1 MKLLWFLRNI
11 WEEEVCPSLLR
22 GENCPFIT
30 FLVRSLSVYCWLII
44 IWLPTEGLTKKCRKT
59 CGTLTLTNSSQRC
72 CHFFQLC
79 FFCSFWEI
87 ILIYHFITFKWYFLV
102 KGGSTYYTS
111 PCIVIWII
119 VKILT
124 KFSFFIYKALQTFD
138 AEKTHTVTQSEFKR
152 ALDSFCVPLTED
164 QFEQLIKKVQIPCP
178 SDRCIQNVGT
188 LSQAVLPCSQ
198 E

>member
-1 MKLLWFLRNI
+1 M
-11 WEEEVCPSLLR
+11 
-22 GENCPFIT
+22 
-30 FLVRSLSVYCWLII
+30 
-44 IWLPTEGLTKKCRKT
+44 
-59 CGTLTLTNSSQRC
+59 
-72 CHFFQLC
+72 
-79 FFCSFWEI
+79 
-87 ILIYHFITFKWYFLV
+87 
-102 KGGSTYYTS
+102 
-111 PCIVIWII
+111 IWII

-138 AEKTHTVTQSEFKR
+138 AEKTHTITQSEFKR

-198 E
+198 EYSVSLQVWSCYIDQSCRLSDASNILILTYWQTNCLLSSLSFPNLAVVKKSFMCQVPCFLISLSALVGKHIKQPLCCFLTCLVLPL